1 MAKKRRM
8 NLPNILT
15 TCRMVAVIVL
25 VVIAL
30 ISWDGVLVS
39 NFELEWLRITICG
52 LFIVASVTDFL
63 DGYIARKRN
72 IVTTFGKFMD
82 PIADKLL
89 VNLTFVI
96 LTAWGVVPVL
106 VTILIIARDLIVDA
120 IRMVMVQHNVVIAA
134 SIWGKLKTICQ
145 MVCIP
150 TVLLSLS
157 VDSLLNTG
165 SFFWDAGQVLCYL
178 CAVISLFSGVDYFW
192 KNRKTV
198 LEGALEEYDQ

>member
-1 MAKKRRM
+1 MAKKKRM

-15 TCRMVAVIVL
+15 VCRMAAVIVL

-30 ISWDGVLVS
+30 LTWDKDIP
-39 NFELEWLRITICG
+39 NFAHEWLRLTICG

-63 DGYIARKRN
+63 DGHIARKRN

-89 VNLTFVI
+89 VNSTFII
-96 LTAWGVVPVL
+96 LTAWGVVPII
-106 VTILIIARDLIVDA
+106 VTLLIIARDLIVDA

-145 MVCIP
+145 MICIP
-150 TVLLSLS
+150 TILLAPSI
-157 VDSLLNTG
+157 DALLG
-165 SFFWDAGQVLCYL
+165 SGEFFWIIGQVMCYV
-178 CAVISLFSGVDYFW
+178 CAAVSLFSGVDYFW
-192 KNRKTV
+192 KNRKTI
-198 LEGALEEYDQ
+198 LDGALEEYDD

>member
-1 MAKKRRM
+1 MAKKKRM

-15 TCRMVAVIVL
+15 VCRMAAVIVL

-30 ISWDGVLVS
+30 LTWEKEVP
-39 NFELEWLRITICG
+39 NFAHEWLRLTICG

-63 DGYIARKRN
+63 DGHIARKRN

-89 VNLTFVI
+89 VNSTFII
-96 LTAWGVVPVL
+96 LTAWGVVPII
-106 VTILIIARDLIVDA
+106 VTLLIIARDLIVDA

-145 MVCIP
+145 MICIP
-150 TVLLSLS
+150 TILLSPS
-157 VDSLLNTG
+157 IDGLLGTG
-165 SFFWDAGQVLCYL
+165 EFFWVVGQVMCYI
-178 CAVISLFSGVDYFW
+178 CAAVSLFSGVDYFW
-192 KNRKTV
+192 KNRKTI
-198 LEGALEEYDQ
+198 LDGALEEYDD